1 RERPGGGRRAAT
13 TTFLGATSRRAPG
26 EGRRGVSLQANAATR
41 TPADP
46 RAITLAVPNLRVGD
60 TIPLRRGRMFRVVGV
75 VAGEEPALIVDAV
88 GSERIGRGLSC
99 EIRRRGGALNLV

>member
-1 RERPGGGRRAAT
+1 
-13 TTFLGATSRRAPG
+13 
-26 EGRRGVSLQANAATR
+26 
-41 TPADP
+41 
-46 RAITLAVPNLRVGD
+46 
-60 TIPLRRGRMFRVVGV
+60 VGV